1 MFKVMKVVWVEME
14 YNRMECRVLY
24 EVGKHSG
31 VVLNISNECL
41 RKDYFDK
48 NYTFWCCSL

>member
-14 YNRMECRVLY
+14 HNRMECRVLY

-31 VVLNISNECL
+31 VGVEHLQ
-41 RKDYFDK
+41 
-48 NYTFWCCSL
+48 

>member
-1 MFKVMKVVWVEME
+1 
-14 YNRMECRVLY
+14 MECRVLY

-48 NYTFWCCSL
+48 NHVAYDRTKYIEEHFY